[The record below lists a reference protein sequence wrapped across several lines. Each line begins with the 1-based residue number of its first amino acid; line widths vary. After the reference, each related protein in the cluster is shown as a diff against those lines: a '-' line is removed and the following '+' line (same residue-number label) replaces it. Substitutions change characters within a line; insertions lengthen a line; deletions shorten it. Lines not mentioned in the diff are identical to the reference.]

1 MNRPQQPWFEV
12 NLISIKLN
20 TQDLNETVDFIKE
33 EFDKVYPSGTFDSFF
48 LYEHFNQQYE
58 SDTRFGKIFGTFTII
73 AILIAALGL
82 FGLTSFVVLQKR
94 KEISVRRVLGAQL
107 NSIIRLIS
115 KEFFIQL
122 GIAIGLWVPLVIYAL
137 NSWLM
142 RFPKKMVIG
151 LDLFLVP
158 ILSLLTIVLLV
169 VIYQSVKAIS
179 ANPTDSLRD

>member
-20 TQDLNETVDFIKE
+20 TQNLNGTVDFIKE
-33 EFDKVYPSGTFDSFF
+33 EFNKVYPSGTFDSFF
-48 LYEHFNQQYE
+48 LDEHFNQQYE

-107 NSIIRLIS
+107 NSI
-115 KEFFIQL
+115 F
-122 GIAIGLWVPLVIYAL
+122 G
-137 NSWLM
+137 
-142 RFPKKMVIG
+142 
-151 LDLFLVP
+151 
-158 ILSLLTIVLLV
+158 
-169 VIYQSVKAIS
+169 
-179 ANPTDSLRD
+179 